1 MEDISAPYFLFFS
14 GKRSLYLRFEHKNSP
29 FYVKSIFKTDPKHNE
44 SDNNKN
50 RAVKKRGSF
59 DIDISKYQRR
69 WKNAVSYRHCLRYTH
84 H

>member
-1 MEDISAPYFLFFS
+1 MEDIAAPYFFFLV
-14 GKRSLYLRFEHKNSP
+14 GKDHSYLPFEHKNSP
-29 FYVKSIFKTDPKHNE
+29 FYVKSGFKTYSKHNE

-50 RAVKKRGSF
+50 RAAKKRGSF

-69 WKNAVSYRHCLRYTH
+69 WKNAVSYRHCPRHTH